1 MFIIFFFSS
10 RRRHTRCA
18 LVTGVQTCALPILFQ
33 GPRTLETLN
42 REPFSFVARKIAA
55 VGLTHAHIDQSGLL
69 PKLVAEG
76 FRGPVYATPQTRD
89 LLYHMLP
96 DAGRIQESEAEQRN
110 RRKDRKDEEPIEP
123 IYTEADSKAAYDQIE
138 TVALNK
144 WFQDRK
150 STRLNSS
157 H

>member
-1 MFIIFFFSS
+1 MELEHDGRAILID
-10 RRRHTRCA
+10 C
-18 LVTGVQTCALPILFQ
+18 GLFQ

-42 REPFSFVARKIAA
+42 REPFSFDARKIAA
-55 VGLTHAHIDQSGLL
+55 VVLTHAHIDHSGLL
-69 PKLVAEG
+69 PKPVAEG

-96 DAGRIQESEAEQRN
+96 DAGRIQESEAERRN

-144 WFQDRK
+144 WFQPAGGF
-150 STRLNSS
+150 TRSAERS
-157 H
+157 VGKAWFRTCRTR